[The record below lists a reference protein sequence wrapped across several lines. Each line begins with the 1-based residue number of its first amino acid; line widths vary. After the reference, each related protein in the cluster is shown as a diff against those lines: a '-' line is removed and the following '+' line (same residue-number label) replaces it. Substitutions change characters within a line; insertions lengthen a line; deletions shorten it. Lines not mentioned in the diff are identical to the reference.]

1 MILKVYQDT
10 ADIHTNLGI
19 IRTDMEIH
27 ITDDFDLDRIADSG
41 QCFRW
46 RKDDSGA
53 YRISHKGHCL
63 KIRPLG
69 NAMFRLSCS
78 EDEYREIWHDYFD
91 FGENYRSV
99 RERVSREEDPFLA
112 DACEYGK
119 GIRIL
124 RQDPWEML
132 VSFIISQNKNIPA
145 IKKSIELLCETA
157 GKRCENTEQER
168 EDDGQLVF
176 PSPEQILSLSDE
188 ALAACR
194 LGYRCRYVKAA
205 ASDVAEGKL
214 DLDSL
219 RDAPEEETI
228 KGLMSVCGVGVKV
241 ANCISLFGLHHIDAF
256 PIDVWIRRI
265 LDNEYP
271 SGYPKER
278 YSPYNGIY
286 QQYMFYYYRN
296 LMTGISA
303 RPERENVCEQ
313 ERCKAAVSRKDV
325 KRF

>member
-1 MILKVYQDT
+1 
-10 ADIHTNLGI
+10 
-19 IRTDMEIH
+19 MEIH
-27 ITDDFDLDRIADSG
+27 ITDDFNLDRIADSG

-53 YRISHKGHCL
+53 YRIIHKGHCL
-63 KIRPLG
+63 KIRSLG

-303 RPERENVCEQ
+303 RPERKNVCEQ

>member
-1 MILKVYQDT
+1 
-10 ADIHTNLGI
+10 
-19 IRTDMEIH
+19 
-27 ITDDFDLDRIADSG
+27 
-41 QCFRW
+41 
-46 RKDDSGA
+46 
-53 YRISHKGHCL
+53 
-63 KIRPLG
+63 
-69 NAMFRLSCS
+69 MFRLSCS

>member
-1 MILKVYQDT
+1 
-10 ADIHTNLGI
+10 
-19 IRTDMEIH
+19 MEIH

-46 RKDDSGA
+46 KKDDSDDSGA
-53 YRISHKGHCL
+53 YRIIHKGHCL

-78 EDEYREIWHDYFD
+78 EDEYRRVWHDYFD

-157 GKRCENTEQER
+157 GKRCENTGQER

-176 PSPEQILSLSDE
+176 PSPEQIL
-188 ALAACR
+188 R
-194 LGYRCRYVKAA
+194 
-205 ASDVAEGKL
+205 
-214 DLDSL
+214 
-219 RDAPEEETI
+219 
-228 KGLMSVCGVGVKV
+228 
-241 ANCISLFGLHHIDAF
+241 
-256 PIDVWIRRI
+256 
-265 LDNEYP
+265 
-271 SGYPKER
+271 
-278 YSPYNGIY
+278 
-286 QQYMFYYYRN
+286 
-296 LMTGISA
+296 
-303 RPERENVCEQ
+303 
-313 ERCKAAVSRKDV
+313 SRSCL
-325 KRF
+325 

>member
-1 MILKVYQDT
+1 
-10 ADIHTNLGI
+10 
-19 IRTDMEIH
+19 MEIH
-27 ITDDFDLDRIADSG
+27 ITDDFNLDRIADSG

-53 YRISHKGHCL
+53 YRIIHKGHCL
-63 KIRPLG
+63 KIRSLG

-303 RPERENVCEQ
+303 RSERENVCEQ
-313 ERCKAAVSRKDV
+313 ERCKAAVSGKDV

>member
-1 MILKVYQDT
+1 MILIVYQDT

-46 RKDDSGA
+46 KKDDSDDSGA
-53 YRISHKGHCL
+53 YRIIHKGHCL

-296 LMTGISA
+296 LITGISA
-303 RPERENVCEQ
+303 RPERKN
-313 ERCKAAVSRKDV
+313 SRK
-325 KRF
+325 

>member
-1 MILKVYQDT
+1 
-10 ADIHTNLGI
+10 
-19 IRTDMEIH
+19 MEIH
-27 ITDDFDLDRIADSG
+27 ITDDFNLDRIADSG

-53 YRISHKGHCL
+53 YRIIHKGHCL

-303 RPERENVCEQ
+303 RPERKNVCEQ

>member
-1 MILKVYQDT
+1 
-10 ADIHTNLGI
+10 
-19 IRTDMEIH
+19 MEIH

-46 RKDDSGA
+46 KKDDSGA
-53 YRISHKGHCL
+53 YRIIHKGHCL

-296 LMTGISA
+296 LITGISA
-303 RPERENVCEQ
+303 RSERENVCEQ
-313 ERCKAAVSRKDV
+313 ERCKAAVSGKDV